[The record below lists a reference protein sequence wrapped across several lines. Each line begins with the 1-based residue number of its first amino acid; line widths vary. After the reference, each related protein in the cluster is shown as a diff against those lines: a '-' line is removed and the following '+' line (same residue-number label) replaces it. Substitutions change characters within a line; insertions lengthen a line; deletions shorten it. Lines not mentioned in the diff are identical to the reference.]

1 MDELWRDA
9 KQPKLLNA
17 RFGVRVVGG
26 VLTPKK
32 GDIRY
37 QSLEVRLDCAR
48 T

>member
-1 MDELWRDA
+1 MDELWRDT

-17 RFGVRVVGG
+17 RDEE
-26 VLTPKK
+26 